1 MPYTGTVDFN
11 LSPELPRPG
20 RGPILDFIVWSVL
33 WSTCTLSAL
42 GSELVSYWPL
52 NGTLSDTAPGGT
64 SRDAGTFVGK
74 PAFAAGYFG
83 KGISLD
89 GSNYVAIPSS
99 PDLEA
104 RGASITV
111 SAWFRVGRWSGR
123 WETLLAKGRGNN
135 YSISH
140 QSLDPHRLALHGA
153 A

>member
-1 MPYTGTVDFN
+1 MPYTGTVEFN
-11 LSPELPRPG
+11 LSPELPRPC
-20 RGPILDFIVWSVL
+20 RGPILDFLVWSVL
-33 WSTCTLSAL
+33 WLTCTLSSQ

-52 NGTLSDTAPGGT
+52 NGTLSDSAPGGT
-64 SRDAGTFVGK
+64 SRDAGTFVGRT
-74 PAFAAGYFG
+74 AFAEGYLG
-83 KGISLD
+83 KGLLLD

-99 PDLEA
+99 PDLVA
-104 RGASITV
+104 RNASITV
-111 SAWFRVGRWSGR
+111 SAWFRVDSWSGR

>member
-1 MPYTGTVDFN
+1 MPYTGTVEFN
-11 LSPELPRPG
+11 WSPALPRPC
-20 RGPILDFIVWSVL
+20 RGPIMDFLVWSTL
-33 WSTCTLSAL
+33 WSTCALSAP
-42 GSELVSYWPL
+42 GSELVSCWPL
-52 NGTLSDTAPGGT
+52 NRTLADTAPGGT
-64 SRDAGTFVGK
+64 SQDARTFVGK

-83 KGISLD
+83 KGIVLD
-89 GSNYVAIPSS
+89 GNNYVAIPSS

-104 RGASITV
+104 QDASITV
-111 SAWFRVGRWSGR
+111 SAWFRVDRWSGR